1 MCGVESGWLAGLAL
15 LVRAPREHAA
25 LSVDGGDPAGGFGGL
40 RILLVL
46 VVRALGGFSGLPGP
60 DAAILAGDHSL
71 LLVGCNP
78 AGFQAFRQADG
89 CEASCAAGLVIG
101 VTVRVQEEIALVES
115 LDLDDTRARVLFKIY
130 GLGFS
135 GVVRIP
141 CPGLPVRVHDEGLAG
156 GGGGGNGLRLSG
168 QAGCGLLCKFRILIL
183 TVGLTGPE
191 SVDPS
196 LPVHGQEPVI
206 VHADARE
213 PSVSDGI
220 EDGGRCLSAG
230 PGVNVLV
237 GSERGLPSA
246 TGFGLQ
252 IMEAV
257 GSLGGERNLH
267 GCAVFRPCIDAA
279 VAGQADHLLSCGL
292 DIAETWLLSTG

>member
-1 MCGVESGWLAGLAL
+1 MCGVQSGWLAGLAL

-60 DAAILAGDHSL
+60 DAAVLASDHSL

-89 CEASCAAGLVIG
+89 CEASCAVGLVIG

-115 LDLDDTRARVLFKIY
+115 LDLDDTRARVLFKIC

-135 GVVRIP
+135 GVAHLP
-141 CPGLPVRVHDEGLAG
+141 GPGLPVRVHDERLAG
-156 GGGGGNGLRLSG
+156 GGRSEDGLRLSG
-168 QAGCGLLCKFRILIL
+168 QAGCGLLYKFRVL
-183 TVGLTGPE
+183 TVGLAGPE
-191 SVDPS
+191 SVDLS
-196 LPVHGQEPVI
+196 LLVHGQEPVI

-213 PSVSDGI
+213 PSASDGI

-246 TGFGLQ
+246 
-252 IMEAV
+252 
-257 GSLGGERNLH
+257 
-267 GCAVFRPCIDAA
+267 
-279 VAGQADHLLSCGL
+279 AGCGL
-292 DIAETWLLSTG
+292 